1 MGFYDILC
9 SPDSL
14 LSVLIDPEEAITQ
27 DSLLLQQL
35 ISDAMADVVLVGG
48 STLEVDIIDET
59 LMRLKEITSVP
70 IVLFP
75 GNPLQL
81 SPLADALLLPVLI
94 SGRNPEYLI
103 GHHVK
108 AALTIKNLDLEVI
121 PIGYILISDQ
131 SESSTSVVTQTE
143 PIHSQNAEEI
153 ISTAIAG
160 ELIGMRAIYLEAGSG
175 AQETVSPSVIAS
187 VKENINIP
195 LIVGGGIN
203 TVQKYNRTLA
213 SNPNMVVIGNALEKQ
228 PMLLKSLRKAQQSH
242 NNVNE
247 SRHYNKIYR

>member
-14 LSVLIDPEEAITQ
+14 LSVLIDPEETLTH
-27 DSLLLQQL
+27 DSLLLDQL
-35 ISDAMADVVLVGG
+35 ISDAMADVILVGG
-48 STLEVDIIDET
+48 STLEVDMIDDT
-59 LMRLKEITSVP
+59 LIRLREITEVP

-75 GNPLQL
+75 GSPLQL

-108 AALTIKNLDLEVI
+108 SANTIKNLNIEVI
-121 PIGYILISDQ
+121 PLGYILISDQ
-131 SESSTSVVTQTE
+131 SESSTSIVTQTM
-143 PIHSQNAEEI
+143 PIHSKNVKEI

-175 AQETVSPSVIAS
+175 AQEAVSPSVIAS

-203 TVQKYNRTLA
+203 TVQKYKRTLA
-213 SNPNMVVIGNALEKQ
+213 SNPNMVVIGNALEKE
-228 PMLLKSLRKAQQSH
+228 PMLLKSLRETQQSY